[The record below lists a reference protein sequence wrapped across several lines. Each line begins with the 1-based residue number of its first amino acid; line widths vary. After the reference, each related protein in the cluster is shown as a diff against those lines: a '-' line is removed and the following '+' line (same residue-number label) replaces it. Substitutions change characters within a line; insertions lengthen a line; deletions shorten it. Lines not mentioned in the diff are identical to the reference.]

1 MGLNGCCQFKF
12 WLSLFLFFIL
22 TKVERL
28 WDKAVVYRFYPAEC
42 LPRCFPPLCDAS
54 TIDVRLFVTRRIAIA
69 IITIINITAIIVII
83 AVSDET
89 LSTRE
94 LYMGLHLFHLR
105 FSYTDS
111 LLSSA

>member
-22 TKVERL
+22 TRVERL

-69 IITIINITAIIVII
+69 IITIVNIIAIIVII
-83 AVSDET
+83 AT
-89 LSTRE
+89 KKLSMIQRC
-94 LYMGLHLFHLR
+94 
-105 FSYTDS
+105 
-111 LLSSA
+111 